1 MKICVI
7 LDPLER
13 IKPYKDS
20 TYAIM
25 LEAAARGNSV
35 FVMMQEGLLWKNG
48 RVLGGATPITMT
60 GNEEDW
66 YRLGTSKEMPLTDF
80 DAVLMR
86 KDPPF
91 DMEYVTSSWLLERAV
106 AQGARVFNHPPALR
120 DHSEKLAIAEFA
132 QFTVPSLVT
141 RLDWEIQA
149 FIDEQRDT
157 VLKPIDGMG
166 GAGIFR
172 VVHNDPN
179 RNVIVETLCAHGART
194 IMAQRYIPEIREG
207 DKRVLLIA
215 GKPVPYCLAR
225 IPKKGESRGNLAVGG
240 TGIARPLS
248 ERDKEIAAVLGPVLA
263 SRGLLL
269 VGLDIIGD
277 YLTEVN
283 VTSPTCFREITAQTG
298 FNVAGMFMDALEAF
312 LARGAATL
320 HAS

>member
-48 RVLGGATPITMT
+48 WVLGGATPITMT

-240 TGIARPLS
+240 TGIARPLN